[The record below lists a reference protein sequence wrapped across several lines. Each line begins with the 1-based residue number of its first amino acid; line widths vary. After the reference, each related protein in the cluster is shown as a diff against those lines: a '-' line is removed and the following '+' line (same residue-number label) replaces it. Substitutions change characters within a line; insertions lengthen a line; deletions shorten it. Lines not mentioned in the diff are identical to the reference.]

1 MYYFCFTYEG
11 KMCSGE
17 ISQAFLLLGVTF
29 VTVSWATD
37 ILSFVTVS
45 LPISSLGG
53 KCDSLVALAEQKRN
67 PCNH

>member
-45 LPISSLGG
+45 LLYHRWEGNVI
-53 KCDSLVALAEQKRN
+53 V
-67 PCNH
+67 